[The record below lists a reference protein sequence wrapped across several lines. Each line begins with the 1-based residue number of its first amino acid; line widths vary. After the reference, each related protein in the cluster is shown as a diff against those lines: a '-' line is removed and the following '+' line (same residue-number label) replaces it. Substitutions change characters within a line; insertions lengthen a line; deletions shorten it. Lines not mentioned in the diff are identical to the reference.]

1 MKLTITFSE
10 LNNIIKQ
17 KFDLPISFTEL
28 DGSNVI
34 LCYVPLNINIKLSIN
49 RVESNILTLGFEG
62 LNLKD
67 NLALKVALPAIQKQV
82 PETIVDILPKIN
94 KAFVNLKNIKGL
106 ESLFEQ
112 LEINEVRF
120 TDNSIV
126 IDGFL
131 K

>member
-1 MKLTITFSE
+1 MKLTVSFSE

-17 KFDLPISFTEL
+17 KFDLPISFSGL
-28 DGSNVI
+28 DESNIVM
-34 LCYVPLNINIKLSIN
+34 CYVPLNINIRLSIVG
-49 RVESNILTLGFEG
+49 VESNILTLGFEG

-82 PETIVDILPKIN
+82 PEEIADILPKIN
-94 KAFVNLKNIKGL
+94 KAFVSLRNINGL
-106 ESLFEQ
+106 ESLFDQ
-112 LEINEVRF
+112 LEITGVGF
-120 TDNSIV
+120 TDNSTF